1 MDAAQKRFVKDI
13 YSYFAVQGRHDLPW
27 RQTTDPYRIVV
38 SEIMLQQTQVPR
50 VIEKYTSFL
59 QKFPTVQKLAAASL
73 GDVLIQW
80 SGLGYNR
87 RAKFLHQ
94 MAQIVTGEYKGKFPT
109 TIEGLLHLP
118 GIGPYTARA
127 VAAFAYNT
135 ASALIETNVRTVYI
149 HHFFPDRE
157 TVSDAE
163 LMPIIAATVDQANPR
178 AWYWALMDYGSHLKT
193 MGNKVHRK
201 SNQYAKQS
209 KFEGSR
215 RQIRGGIM
223 KALIS
228 GPKTVSELVKLI
240 GRERQDIESVLADL
254 TGEGFIKKDSRKYLL

>member
-1 MDAAQKRFVKDI
+1 MDAAQKRFVKDV
-13 YSYFAVQGRHDLPW
+13 YTYFRSYGRHDLPW

-59 QKFPTVQKLAAASL
+59 KRFPTVQKLASAPL
-73 GDVLIQW
+73 GDVLIEW

-87 RAKFLHQ
+87 RAKFLHH
-94 MAQIVTGEYKGKFPT
+94 MAQVVTSEHKGKFPT
-109 TIEGLLHLP
+109 TIEGLLALP

-127 VAAFAYNT
+127 VAAFAYNIPD
-135 ASALIETNVRTVYI
+135 ALIETNIRTVYI
-149 HHFFPDRE
+149 HHFFPTRE

-163 LMPIIAATVDQANPR
+163 LMPSIEATVDKINPR
-178 AWYWALMDYGSHLKT
+178 AWYWALMDYGSYLKST
-193 MGNKVHRK
+193 GSKVHRK
-201 SNQYAKQS
+201 SKQYIKQS

-228 GPKTVSELVKLI
+228 GPKTVVQLVNILEK
-240 GRERQDIESVLADL
+240 EKDSIESVLEDL
-254 TGEGFIKKDSRKYLL
+254 LQEDFIQKEKGRYLL